1 MTWTTRRCR
10 VILAVVL
17 APAVFASA
25 GVAQNVTARASAIHV
40 RATALE
46 RDGNSAAALSLLWEA
61 AELAPD
67 DADIQNH
74 LGEALD
80 RMGALDAAIDRF
92 DRAVA
97 ARPGFN
103 KARNNLVL
111 AMVRSGRG
119 SEAVARA
126 RAIAASTPGDPERL
140 FTLGLAQSEEDVE
153 ASYRTFQRV
162 LEMSPRHT
170 LARYNLAL
178 VLQRMDRLD
187 QAVEQ
192 LDLAIAS
199 DPQPQ
204 ALYTRG
210 VIAWHQGDLDRAVR
224 SLRAAIDLDGE
235 NAEAYAALGAV
246 LKDRGDWNGAIRALR
261 KAIDR
266 RPDLPGAHVTLAR
279 ALQGAGLEEDA
290 RVALLEAVRLE
301 TETRLKRE
309 ALVRTSVGTARL
321 RDGDPI
327 AALDEFRAAVSV
339 FEAYA
344 PAHYQMGL
352 ALDRLGQADAAR
364 AAFARAHQLN
374 PGLVPP
380 VIR

>member
-10 VILAVVL
+10 VILVVAVAL
-17 APAVFASA
+17 ACSSA
-25 GVAQNVTARASAIHV
+25 GFAQNVTARASAIHV

-80 RMGALDAAIDRF
+80 RMGALDAAVERF
-92 DRAVA
+92 DRAVSV
-97 ARPGFN
+97 RPGFN

-111 AMVRSGRG
+111 ALVKSGRG
-119 SEAVARA
+119 PEAAAKA
-126 RAIAASTPGDPERL
+126 RAIAASAPGDPERL
-140 FTLGLAQSEEDVE
+140 FTLGLALSEQDVFE
-153 ASYRTFQRV
+153 SYRTFTRLLQID
-162 LEMSPRHT
+162 PRYT

-224 SLRAAIDLDGE
+224 SLRKAIDLDRE
-235 NAEAYAALGAV
+235 NADAYAALGAV

-261 KAIDR
+261 KAIDL

-279 ALQGAGLEEDA
+279 ALQGAGLAEDA
-290 RVALLEAVRLE
+290 RVALREAVRLE
-301 TETRLKRE
+301 TETRLRRE

-321 RDGDPI
+321 WNGDLI

-344 PAHYQMGL
+344 PAHYQMGV
-352 ALDRLGQADAAR
+352 ALERLGQADAAR
-364 AAFARAHQLN
+364 AAFARAQQLN

-380 VIR
+380 IAR

>member
-1 MTWTTRRCR
+1 VWP
-10 VILAVVL
+10 ILQRLTL
-17 APAVFASA
+17 ALLVGLFAAEHVSA
-25 GVAQNVTARASAIHV
+25 QDAGTLRDRASA
-40 RATALE
+40 LE
-46 RDGNSAAALSLLWEA
+46 REGNAAGALTLLWEA
-61 AELAPD
+61 AELAPA

-80 RMGALDAAIDRF
+80 RMGALDAAVDRF
-92 DRAVA
+92 DRAVSA
-97 ARPGFN
+97 KPGFN

-111 AMVRSGRG
+111 ALVKAGRG
-119 SEAVARA
+119 PEAVERA
-126 RAIAASTPGDPERL
+126 RAIADAAPGDPERL
-140 FTLGLAQSEEDVE
+140 FTLGLALSEEDVE

-162 LEMSPRHT
+162 LQMAPQHT

-192 LDLAIAS
+192 LDRAIAS

-204 ALYTRG
+204 VLYASG
-210 VIAWHQGDLDRAVR
+210 MIAWHQGELDRAAH
-224 SLRAAIDLDGE
+224 SLRAAIDLDHD

-246 LKDRGDWNGAIRALR
+246 LRDRREWNGAIRALR
-261 KAIDR
+261 KAIEL

-279 ALQGAGLEEDA
+279 ALQGAGLDDDA
-290 RVALLEAVRLE
+290 RVVLREAERLE
-301 TETRLKRE
+301 TQTQLMRE

-321 RDGDPI
+321 SSGDLI

-352 ALDRLGQADAAR
+352 ALQRLGQPDAAR

-380 VIR
+380 IAR